1 MDEIGTVGWIKIVG
15 MALTTVFLL
24 YLLKVLVNVI
34 KEDKEGKTNKKCDL
48 D

>member
-15 MALTTVFLL
+15 MGLTTVFFFFF
-24 YLLKVLVNVI
+24 LKVLVNVI